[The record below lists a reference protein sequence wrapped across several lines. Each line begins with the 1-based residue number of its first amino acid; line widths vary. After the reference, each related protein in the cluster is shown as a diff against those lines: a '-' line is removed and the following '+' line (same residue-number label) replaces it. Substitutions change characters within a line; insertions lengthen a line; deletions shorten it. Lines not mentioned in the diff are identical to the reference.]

1 MEESMADQQNPGLRE
16 STDLAERTRLQ
27 EPRLYRVMLLNDDYT
42 TMDFVVKVIMT
53 VFHRGAAEAT
63 RIMLDVHRKGRGVV
77 GTYTR
82 DIAMTKVAQVHDLA
96 RENEFPLRATAEEA

>member
-1 MEESMADQQNPGLRE
+1 MADHREPGVRE
-16 STDLAERTRLQ
+16 GTDLAEKTRLQ
-27 EPRLYRVMLLNDDYT
+27 EPRLYRVILLNDDYT
-42 TMDFVVKVIMT
+42 TMEFVVKVIMA

-82 DIAMTKVAQVHDLA
+82 DIAVTKVAQVHEMD
-96 RENEFPLRATAEEA
+96 RENEFPLRASAEEA

>member
-1 MEESMADQQNPGLRE
+1 MADHREPGVRE
-16 STDLAERTRLQ
+16 GTDLAEKTRLQ
-27 EPRLYRVMLLNDDYT
+27 EPRLFRVILLNDDYT
-42 TMDFVVKVIMT
+42 TMEFVVKVIMT

-82 DIAMTKVAQVHDLA
+82 DIAVTKVAQVHEMA
-96 RENEFPLRATAEEA
+96 RENEFPLRASAEEA

>member
-1 MEESMADQQNPGLRE
+1 MSDHPDSSIRE
-16 STDLAERTRLQ
+16 GTGLAEDTRLQ
-27 EPRLYRVMLLNDDYT
+27 EPRLYRVVLLNDDYT
-42 TMDFVVKVIMT
+42 TMDFVVRVIMA

-82 DIAMTKVAQVHDLA
+82 DIAVTKVAQVHEMA
-96 RENEFPLRATAEEA
+96 RAREFPLRATAEEA

>member
-1 MEESMADQQNPGLRE
+1 MADHREPGTRE
-16 STDLAERTRLQ
+16 GTGLAERTRLQ

-42 TMDFVVKVIMT
+42 TMDFVVKVIMA

-63 RIMLDVHRKGRGVV
+63 RIMLDVHQKGRGVV

-82 DIAMTKVAQVHDLA
+82 DVAVTKVAQVHEMA